1 MRWARGHPIISIMV
15 RFARAGPAVRLP
27 RDTMRETLLV
37 TKIFNVERRIYE
49 VPGGE
54 PVVREIVAH
63 PGAVVILPRLGDD
76 AVVMIR
82 NFRYGPDEEL
92 LELPAGTLE
101 ADESPLQ
108 CAKRE
113 LEEETGYVAGNIEPF
128 IEFYTSPGICT
139 EKMHSYIATDL
150 TPFQQRLE
158 AGEQIDVEIVDIRQ
172 ARQAVH
178 DGSIRDGKTIAV
190 LAAFFLRNGV

>member
-1 MRWARGHPIISIMV
+1 MV

-37 TKIFNVERRIYE
+37 TKIFDVERRIYE
-49 VPGGE
+49 VPGGK

-63 PGAVVILPRLGDD
+63 PGAVVILPRLGDN

-150 TPFQQRLE
+150 APFQQRLE
-158 AGEQIDVEIVDIRQ
+158 AGEQIDVEIVDIRR
-172 ARQAVH
+172 ARQAVY